1 MTTTSRHTNPANTSP
16 ADRRVG
22 FTCLAGAMV
31 LVGTTVIASRVIA
44 GGGFGGGGA
53 GGGMGPF
60 TATAL
65 RFALA
70 FPVFLLLMRWQGVR
84 LPRPAPRDLAVLVV
98 QAGAGSV
105 GYTTLLISGLARTS
119 AADAG
124 VVIGTLP
131 VVTAMIAVMVLGERP
146 GRRLLVAIALAAAGM
161 MAVAAGGG
169 GGNGGGGAS
178 SLAGALLVL
187 GAVVCEGLFILLNK
201 KLRIPIAP
209 LALSTV
215 MTGLGFIAAG
225 LPALILERPWAAVP
239 ETAALL
245 GVAWYALVPTVIGFV
260 LWYAGAARVSG
271 AEAAPFTALAPVSA
285 VALAALVLGEAVSLP
300 QILGVACVLAALAA
314 LQIPKLQVPKFQ
326 VPKFQVPNWASWR
339 RR

>member
-1 MTTTSRHTNPANTSP
+1 MTTTSANSTPADTSP
-16 ADRRVG
+16 ADRRIG
-22 FTCLAGAMV
+22 FACLAGAMV

-44 GGGFGGGGA
+44 GGGFGGGGFGGGGA
-53 GGGMGPF
+53 SGGMGPF

-105 GYTTLLISGLARTS
+105 GYTTLLISGLALTS

-146 GRRLLVAIALAAAGM
+146 GRRLLVAIGLAAAGM

-169 GGNGGGGAS
+169 AGGDGGAS

-314 LQIPKLQVPKFQ
+314 LQ